1 MLVATNDLAGA
12 ERAARQVSAET
23 SGSLVRLHLEAEL
36 LLGKIQMKRDVV
48 EGRKRLEELART
60 AHAKGFELIARKA
73 SGF

>member
-1 MLVATNDLAGA
+1 
-12 ERAARQVSAET
+12 VSAET